1 MKKTHLRITRACLLL
16 VVLIDLLAI
25 FCFSNQTSNVSY
37 AVTGQVVSVISK
49 TPETQAEWNSRG
61 KIVPLV
67 RKSAHIF
74 LYSIFSTAFY
84 LYTCTI
90 KRGNK
95 KLVKG
100 KSMLT
105 IALAMLIGILDEF
118 HQSFIPGRGASVRDV
133 FIDAIGALMGVMF
146 ASLIIRIRMGR
157 KM

>member
-1 MKKTHLRITRACLLL
+1 MKKTHFRIMRACLLL
-16 VVLIDLLAI
+16 VVLLDLLAI
-25 FCFSNQTSNVSY
+25 FCFSNQTSNASY

-49 TPETQAEWNSRG
+49 TPETQAEWNLRG

-90 KRGNK
+90 KRLNK
-95 KLVKG
+95 KSKKG

-105 IALAMLIGILDEF
+105 ITLAMLIGILDEV
-118 HQSFIPGRGASVRDV
+118 HQSFIPGEVQLLG
-133 FIDAIGALMGVMF
+133 MF
-146 ASLIIRIRMGR
+146 L
-157 KM
+157 